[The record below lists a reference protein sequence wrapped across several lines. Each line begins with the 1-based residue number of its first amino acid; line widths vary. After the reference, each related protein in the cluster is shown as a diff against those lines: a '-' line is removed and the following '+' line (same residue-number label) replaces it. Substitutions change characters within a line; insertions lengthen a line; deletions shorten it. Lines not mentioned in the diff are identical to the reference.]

1 VSLPTLPLAGLLS
14 LVPLTSMAEAW
25 PLGELAAP
33 SGLSLSLMELLFE
46 ENPWSGEMLVVVRLL
61 APTIVED
68 LDTPLML
75 RTDMDWACRTWGVPA
90 AATLATAPDLVVIE
104 MMASPVERGVSAPE
118 VPQFFEQYR
127 LEGPVCIWE
136 LF

>member
-1 VSLPTLPLAGLLS
+1 MLPALPLAGLLS
-14 LVPLTSMAEAW
+14 LVPLSATAEAW

-61 APTIVED
+61 APTIVQD
-68 LDTPLML
+68 IDTPLML
-75 RTDMDWACRTWGVPA
+75 RTDMDWACRTWGLPA
-90 AATLATAPDLVVIE
+90 AATLATPPDLVVIE
-104 MMASPVERGVSAPE
+104 MMASPVDRGVPAPD

>member
-1 VSLPTLPLAGLLS
+1 MLPALPLVGLLS
-14 LVPLTSMAEAW
+14 LVPLSAKANDW
-25 PLGELAAP
+25 PLGDMAAP
-33 SGLSLSLMELLFE
+33 SGLNLSLMELLFE

-61 APTIVED
+61 APTILQD

-75 RTDMDWACRTWGVPA
+75 RTDMDWACHTWGVPA
-90 AATLATAPDLVVIE
+90 AATLATPPDLVVIE
-104 MMASPVERGVSAPE
+104 MMASPVERGMPAPE